1 MAPLSPS
8 VNLLVFFFVISRDRS
23 SKIVRGNPLRR
34 SMEMITYREP
44 SCKSPYKGAQF
55 MNVGTFWCCLLA
67 SLPRP
72 PHSRDIQVSWALAT
86 GSGRGGERDKGC
98 GLGDGDS
105 IEERALVDTPGI
117 FQMLERE
124 ASMRSRTV

>member
-72 PHSRDIQVSWALAT
+72 PILGTSRFPGLWRQAQEEEE
-86 GSGRGGERDKGC
+86 GRGTKAADWGTET
-98 GLGDGDS
+98 
-105 IEERALVDTPGI
+105 ALRREPSWI
-117 FQMLERE
+117 LLEF
-124 ASMRSRTV
+124 SRC